1 MRLPP
6 AAKMVAMAPDD
17 AVTAADD
24 AAGGT
29 DADDERSTDDGS
41 KADEPAPDVHADEDE
56 VVDVGVA
63 LDVPLAPAPRPR
75 RGWVLPVVL
84 AVIALA
90 AVGFGG
96 FQWRHA
102 HDLGDRESVRSEVG
116 RVAGLF
122 GEALLS
128 YDYNDLATARD
139 RVLAHATDRF
149 GQEYTTAFTGGL
161 ETAIT
166 KLQATSTATVR
177 DVYLADVERD
187 TARAIVT
194 LDSEVRSTAGTRR
207 TVSSYLDMALVH
219 QNGQWKVDSV
229 TSVAALDQTTT
240 PSGTDSSTTTVP
252 GAPTTTAPLVP
263 TPSG

>member
-1 MRLPP
+1 
-6 AAKMVAMAPDD
+6 MVPMAPDD
-17 AVTAADD
+17 AVTATDDDAVDDTSDTD
-24 AAGGT
+24 AAG
-29 DADDERSTDDGS
+29 AVDDRTGS
-41 KADEPAPDVHADEDE
+41 AEA
-56 VVDVGVA
+56 VA
-63 LDVPLAPAPRPR
+63 AVAPRR
-75 RGWVLPVVL
+75 GRGGWVLPAVL
-84 AVIALA
+84 AVVAVV
-90 AVGFGG
+90 AVGIGG

-102 HDLGDRESVRSEVG
+102 HDLGDRETVRTEVG
-116 RVAGLF
+116 RIAGLF

-128 YDYNDLATARD
+128 YDYNDLVTARD

-161 ETAIT
+161 ESAIT

-177 DVYLADVERD
+177 DVYLADVEHD

-252 GAPTTTAPLVP
+252 GAPTTIAPLVP

>member
-1 MRLPP
+1 VPSPL

-17 AVTAADD
+17 AVKAADD
-24 AAGGT
+24 VAVDT
-29 DADDERSTDDGS
+29 
-41 KADEPAPDVHADEDE
+41 DEDDKRDDSPP
-56 VVDVGVA
+56 VADPPDDDVAGE
-63 LDVPLAPAPRPR
+63 PRRAR
-75 RGWVLPVVL
+75 RGWLLPAVL
-84 AVIALA
+84 AVVALV

-102 HDLGDRESVRSEVG
+102 HDLGDREQVRTEVG
-116 RVAGLF
+116 RIAGLF

-139 RVLAHATDRF
+139 RVLTHATDRF

-219 QNGQWKVDSV
+219 QNGEWKVDSV

-240 PSGTDSSTTTVP
+240 PTGTDSSTTTVP

-263 TPSG
+263 TPNG